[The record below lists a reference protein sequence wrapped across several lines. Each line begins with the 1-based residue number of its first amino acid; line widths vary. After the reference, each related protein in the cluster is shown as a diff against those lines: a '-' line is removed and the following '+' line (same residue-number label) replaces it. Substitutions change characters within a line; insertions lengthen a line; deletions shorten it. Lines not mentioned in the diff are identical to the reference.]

1 MLAVSPTM
9 MYLIKRSNLFVDT
22 LNERVPF
29 LQSAESYS
37 QTFMGE
43 DIVVDPL
50 VQSKCGKEFYC
61 TNQAVAGV
69 MDALWEKYIADAQF
83 YYCPVCSI
91 MRAYFKGS
99 SEAPLCCIEMKK
111 IQSDIGLKFFE
122 LPSLMNTKEAV
133 LHVPRE
139 ELMVHLL

>member
-1 MLAVSPTM
+1 LLAVSPTM
-9 MYLIKRSNLFVDT
+9 MYLIKRSNLFVGT
-22 LNERVPF
+22 RSERISF
-29 LQSAESYS
+29 LQSPESYS
-37 QTFMGE
+37 HAFMGE
-43 DIVVDPL
+43 DIIVDPL

-61 TNQAVAGV
+61 TNQIVVGIL
-69 MDALWEKYIADAQF
+69 DALWDKYIADTLF

-99 SEAPLCCIEMKK
+99 SAAPMCCVEMKK

-122 LPSLMNTKEAV
+122 LLSLMNKKEAM